1 VWGQLGETK
10 EEEEEEKKRVTGIIF
25 LLPGKNGLFYR
36 FFAKK
41 GSFSFTI
48 DNVRNTKLVNQV
60 LCVYVC
66 FNGDTRKKPSSWVTS
81 ILP

>member
-60 LCVYVC
+60 LCVCV
-66 FNGDTRKKPSSWVTS
+66 F
-81 ILP
+81 

>member
-1 VWGQLGETK
+1 VCGGNWEK
-10 EEEEEEKKRVTGIIF
+10 RKKKKKKKKKRVTGIIF

-60 LCVYVC
+60 LCVCV
-66 FNGDTRKKPSSWVTS
+66 F
-81 ILP
+81 